1 MTLMNSSMK
10 REQMRFYS
18 NSRNGKT
25 RRLEVQ
31 RRLRRVIQT
40 STRSSVLQTDILATF
55 QWTTKGMKSLSL
67 TQRNWRTFLELALI
81 KQLFKRRWTSF
92 SQKLCKA
99 EAKPTCSWVVVLS
112 RAHSVAISQELL
124 SSSTGL
130 LTRRSIMLKVAC
142 RQLRKWEETVLS
154 TTFQMRVMTI

>member
-10 REQMRFYS
+10 REQRRFYS

-55 QWTTKGMKSLSL
+55 QWTLKGMRSLSL
-67 TQRNWRTFLELALI
+67 TQRNQRTFLEQVSI
-81 KQLFKRRWTSF
+81 KQLFKRRSTSS
-92 SQKLCKA
+92 SQRLCKA
-99 EAKPTCSWVVVLS
+99 EERPTCSWVVVLS

-124 SSSTGL
+124 SSSTAL

-142 RQLRKWEETVLS
+142 RQLRK
-154 TTFQMRVMTI
+154 